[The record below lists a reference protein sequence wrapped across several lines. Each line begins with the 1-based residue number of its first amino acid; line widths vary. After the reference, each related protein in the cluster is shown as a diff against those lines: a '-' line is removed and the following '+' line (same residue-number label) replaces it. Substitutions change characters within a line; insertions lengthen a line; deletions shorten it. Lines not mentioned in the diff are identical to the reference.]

1 MATLPVIA
9 DANKRATYGSD
20 RHSLEI
26 AINANHADDMD
37 DDDACTA
44 SSSSLETSP
53 SMLLGGAGVVGDD
66 SVMSTAASRH
76 HDDVVRELG
85 VDPNYG
91 LSPLSVEERQREHG
105 LNELETEEEVRGV
118 ELCCGDQRLFWL
130 LTTVLSCRN
139 RLCSSSWGSSR
150 TRSSCCSWARAS

>member
-26 AINANHADDMD
+26 AINADHADGGDV

-53 SMLLGGAGVVGDD
+53 SMLLGGAASDD
-66 SVMSTAASRH
+66 SVMSMAASHH

-91 LSPLSVEERQREHG
+91 LSPLSVEERQREYG
-105 LNELETEEEVRGV
+105 LNELETEDEVRG
-118 ELCCGDQRLFWL
+118 RTL
-130 LTTVLSCRN
+130 LQSV
-139 RLCSSSWGSSR
+139 SR
-150 TRSSCCSWARAS
+150 